1 MANVVGE
8 QGLILFVGGSMRFV
22 NILIRVFLEAFT
34 LFGLVA
40 YGYLFF
46 KVF

>member
-1 MANVVGE
+1 MVNVVVE
-8 QGLILFVGGSMRFV
+8 KRLILFVGGIMRFR
-22 NILIRVFLEAFT
+22 NILIRIFLEAFT